1 MAAEIILNHERLKEA
16 IDALKTEGKR
26 VVFANGCF
34 DLLHVGHVRYLRG
47 AKAVGDVLLV
57 ALNDDESVRVLK
69 GRKPV
74 TPQAER
80 AEVVASLE
88 GVDFVTLFGDP
99 DVKRLLLLL
108 RPDVHTKG
116 TDYTVDTV
124 PEREVVRSYG
134 GKIAIVG
141 DPKDHSTT
149 ALLDKLKREDSV
161 SQDPA

>member
-1 MAAEIILNHERLKEA
+1 MPAEIILNHERLKEA

-80 AEVVASLE
+80 VEVVASLE